1 VSDVRR
7 LVVFGMIPS
16 PGEDGRSFLRF
27 SPQVVLM
34 SRADL
39 ASVLAQVSH
48 ELAGER
54 DETLTAT
61 RICELAVEVVDG
73 CDHATLVVR
82 GRRGRLVLAAATSEE
97 VRVLE
102 QRQLDEGTATRTGPT
117 LDAFESADPVVCDD
131 LGAEP
136 RWPGWSAAAVELGV
150 CSLFALPL
158 VSSDARRTQA
168 VMTLHARA
176 TGTWSGPAAD
186 VAMLYATHAAAA
198 LDAAKIITGL
208 ESALGTRHQIGV
220 AQGILMERHGLS
232 AGRAFAVLQRYS
244 STRNERLSD
253 VAAQVVADVEAA
265 AGSPAP
271 REP

>member
-1 VSDVRR
+1 
-7 LVVFGMIPS
+7 
-16 PGEDGRSFLRF
+16 
-27 SPQVVLM
+27 M

-48 ELAGER
+48 DLASER

-73 CDHATLVVR
+73 CDDATLVVR
-82 GRRGRLVLAAATSEE
+82 GRRGRLVVAAATSDRVRLLEE
-97 VRVLE
+97 
-102 QRQLDEGTATRTGPT
+102 RQLAEDALPPSGPT
-117 LDAFESADPVVCDD
+117 IDAFESVDPVFSDD
-131 LGAEP
+131 LGAEQ
-136 RWPGWSAAAVELGV
+136 RWPEWSAAAASLGV
-150 CSLFALPL
+150 CSMFALPL
-158 VSSDARRTQA
+158 VSSAARRTQA
-168 VMTLHARA
+168 VMTLHGHS

-186 VAMLYATHAAAA
+186 VAMLYATHAATA

-253 VAAQVVADVEAA
+253 VAAQVVADVEST
-265 AGSPAP
+265 AGASPTQ
-271 REP
+271 ET

>member
-1 VSDVRR
+1 MHL
-7 LVVFGMIPS
+7 LVAFGMIHP
-16 PGEDGRSFLRF
+16 PGEDGHRF
-27 SPQVVLM
+27 VFFSQVVLM

-82 GRRGRLVLAAATSEE
+82 GRRGRLVLAAATSDQ

-102 QRQLDEGTATRTGPT
+102 ERQLAEDLGDPSGPT
-117 LDAFESADPVVCDD
+117 IDAFASTEPVISDD
-131 LGAEP
+131 LGAEG
-136 RWPGWSAAAVELGV
+136 RWPEWSAAAVDLGV
-150 CSLFALPL
+150 CSMFALPL
-158 VSSDARRTQA
+158 VSSAARRTQA
-168 VMTLHARA
+168 VMTLHGHSR
-176 TGTWSGPAAD
+176 GTWSGPAAD

-253 VAAQVVADVEAA
+253 VAAQVVADVEAS

-271 REP
+271 HEP